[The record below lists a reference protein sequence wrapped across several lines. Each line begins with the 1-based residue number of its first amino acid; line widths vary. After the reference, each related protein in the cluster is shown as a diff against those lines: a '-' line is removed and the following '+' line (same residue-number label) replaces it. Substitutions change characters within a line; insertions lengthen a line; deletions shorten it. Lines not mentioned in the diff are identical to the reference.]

1 MKRFFFEPG
10 AVQCYRKRGIKARLD
25 RGLQTCKRLLQV
37 VLGGHPSDSIGQFLL
52 LASMVAA
59 LAACLGALTGY
70 VQFELN
76 HGVFR

>member
-1 MKRFFFEPG
+1 MKQYFFEPG
-10 AVQCYRKRGIKARLD
+10 AIRCYRKRGIKARLV

-52 LASMVAA
+52 TLAMVVAF
-59 LAACLGALTGY
+59 AACLGALTGY

-76 HGVFR
+76 HGVLR